1 MTAGP
6 LRCVALLALVA
17 CKPPLSA
24 TQEPAVPNPPAA
36 ASPQVL
42 TIPSRAG
49 APTLLVVMLHGV
61 GASAESFQPVAR
73 ALAPLLPRA
82 EWLTPDGFHPY
93 DDGAGGWQWF
103 SRRGISDANRPVRVR
118 EGATEVSRWIDGEL
132 DRRGLAHDRL
142 VVVGFS
148 QGAMLG
154 AWLAVH
160 RSPAPAAVV
169 MLSGRVADDA
179 APVAGLVATPVF
191 MGQGDDDPVVLP
203 AELDPGARSLAA
215 WGARVE
221 KHRYPALAH
230 QVDDRELRDV
240 AAFLTAAVGGG

>member
-1 MTAGP
+1 
-6 LRCVALLALVA
+6 
-17 CKPPLSA
+17 
-24 TQEPAVPNPPAA
+24 
-36 ASPQVL
+36 
-42 TIPSRAG
+42 
-49 APTLLVVMLHGV
+49 
-61 GASAESFQPVAR
+61 
-73 ALAPLLPRA
+73 
-82 EWLTPDGFHPY
+82 
-93 DDGAGGWQWF
+93 
-103 SRRGISDANRPVRVR
+103 
-118 EGATEVSRWIDGEL
+118 
-132 DRRGLAHDRL
+132 
-142 VVVGFS
+142 
-148 QGAMLG
+148 
-154 AWLAVH
+154 
-160 RSPAPAAVV
+160 